1 MRNICVINNYNYANY
16 IGECIDSALRQ
27 VVPFDKI
34 LIIDD
39 GSTDQSRDVI
49 DKYAQENTVIQT
61 IFKENRGQLSCFN
74 VAAQHIEM
82 EDFVFL
88 LDSDDV
94 FPPDYTQLMLE
105 QKKQHP
111 ADLYFC
117 EPGKFQDEKCPL
129 TTSKTDVKDMDF
141 TWEISSYTIRTRRSW
156 VGSPT
161 SCVSLT
167 GALYQKLLPYAHEDE
182 WRTRADDIIIFGS
195 SLVGATKRY
204 VPSLTIG
211 YRVHQTNAYHGR
223 KFSDA
228 YEIRR
233 QLNIDRYFNLMCI
246 THSLSTRHS
255 ALERPS
261 EQEIRLVP
269 HALRGRFNLP
279 SDMDLYIRGK
289 RGIKRAVRKIKFML
303 KGFR

>member
-1 MRNICVINNYNYANY
+1 MRSICVINNYNYAKY
-16 IGECIDSALRQ
+16 LAECIDSALRQ
-27 VVPFDKI
+27 VAPFDKI

-39 GSTDQSRDVI
+39 GSTDNSRDVI
-49 DKYAQENTVIQT
+49 EKYARENTTIQT
-61 IFKENRGQLSCFN
+61 IFKENKGQLSCFN
-74 VAAQHIEM
+74 MAAQHIEAD
-82 EDFVFL
+82 DFVFL

-105 QKKQHP
+105 QKALHP

-117 EPGKFQDEKCPL
+117 EPGKFQTEHCPL
-129 TTSKTDVKDMDF
+129 STSKTGIKEMDF
-141 TWEISSYTIRTRRSW
+141 TWEISSYTIRMRQSW

-167 GALYQKLLPYAHEDE
+167 GALYKKLLPYTHEDE

-211 YRVHQTNAYHGR
+211 YRVHQTNAYYGR
-223 KFSDA
+223 KFSGA

-233 QLNIDRYFNLMCI
+233 QLYIDRFLNLMCI
-246 THSLSTRHS
+246 THSLST
-255 ALERPS
+255 
-261 EQEIRLVP
+261 
-269 HALRGRFNLP
+269 LP
-279 SDMDLYIRGK
+279 STLGLY
-289 RGIKRAVRKIKFML
+289 AVSS
-303 KGFR
+303 GT